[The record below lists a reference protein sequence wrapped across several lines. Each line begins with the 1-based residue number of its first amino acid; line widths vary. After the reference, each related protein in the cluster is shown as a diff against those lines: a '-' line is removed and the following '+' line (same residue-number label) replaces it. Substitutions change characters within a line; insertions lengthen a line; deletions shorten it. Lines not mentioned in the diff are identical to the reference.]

1 MVGGPRTH
9 LVHCSRNKAEGEPSY
24 PKPRSRAADAASLVA
39 SCPFHFK
46 RGHRVEQCRMF
57 KELQPPERFKL
68 MQEKGFC
75 FACFGKHLRKDSKV
89 NIRCPLS
96 GCNGRHH
103 PLLHEINVRG
113 NRHREAAPSNEIR
126 NNPGTQASITTVTS
140 AVSEIATAH
149 DQNLQSPSTREQM
162 LPHSACAEIAHQ
174 VAHQIVP
181 VYLYGESGQKLKTLL
196 IRAQI
201 QH

>member
-1 MVGGPRTH
+1 MSLLKSLRRSDDLLSDSYVDDVREKTACIIQNRMVGGPRTH

-75 FACFGKHLRKDSKV
+75 FACFGKHLRKYSKV

-113 NRHREAAPSNEIR
+113 NRHREAAPSNEI
-126 NNPGTQASITTVTS
+126 
-140 AVSEIATAH
+140 
-149 DQNLQSPSTREQM
+149 
-162 LPHSACAEIAHQ
+162 
-174 VAHQIVP
+174 
-181 VYLYGESGQKLKTLL
+181 
-196 IRAQI
+196 
-201 QH
+201 